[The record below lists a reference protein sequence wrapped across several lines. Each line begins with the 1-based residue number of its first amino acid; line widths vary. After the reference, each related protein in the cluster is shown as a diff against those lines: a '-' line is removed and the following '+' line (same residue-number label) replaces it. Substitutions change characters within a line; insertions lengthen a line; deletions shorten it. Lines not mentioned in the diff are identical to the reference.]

1 MLNRE
6 STGLVAYFLKAYP
19 KRTFVMILCLIFA
32 GLTEGIGITVLLPVL
47 ELNMRDG
54 GASQS
59 SVGRYV
65 AEFLHFL
72 GLEPKLEVLLSIL
85 VAGIALKGFFSWVA
99 MRQVGYTVAHVV
111 ADLRKKL
118 ISALLNARWGYFIQ
132 HPAGRFAN
140 AIGVEAWRSGQAY
153 YESSI
158 AIAYVIQLMV
168 YTAAAVMVSWKV
180 ALGAFATGLVILFI
194 LRRLVNIG
202 RRAGRSQ
209 TDLSKSLVSRL
220 TDALQGIKP
229 IKAMSGE
236 GHLLPLL
243 EAETMD
249 MNQAQRSQVFANE
262 TMRAVQEP
270 VTAFFLAA
278 GLFVLVHFGNAP
290 FSAIL
295 VLAFIFFRMVT
306 RFNEVQYR
314 YQKMVTV
321 ESAFWSLMESIE
333 LADQEAEANTGGNRI
348 PEFQNEIRFESV
360 SFSHGQKAI
369 LKDVSLVI
377 PSGSFVGIAGSSGAG
392 KTTIAD
398 LMIGLWHPRQG
409 RILIDGVPLSEM
421 DLIAW
426 RKMVGYVPQEMF
438 LFHDTIY
445 NNVVLGDTSISRSRV
460 EESIRAA
467 GAWEFVSHLPKGMDT
482 PIGERGARISGGERQ
497 RIAIATALV
506 RNPKLLVL
514 DEVTTALD
522 PETEAGIC
530 ATLKS
535 LTGKITIVAIS
546 HQPALMKEAQ
556 RLYRVADGRVE
567 EGKTG

>member
-19 KRTFVMILCLIFA
+19 KRTLVMILCLIFA
-32 GLTEGIGITVLLPVL
+32 GLTEGIGIAVLLPVL
-47 ELNMRDG
+47 ELNMGDG
-54 GASQS
+54 GAPS
-59 SVGRYV
+59 SMGRYV
-65 AEFLHFL
+65 AEVLSFF
-72 GLEPKLEVLLSIL
+72 GLEPNLEVLLSIL

-168 YTAAAVMVSWKV
+168 YTAVAVMVSWKV
-180 ALGAFATGLVILFI
+180 ALGAFATGLVIIFI

-202 RRAGRSQ
+202 RRAGKSQ

-229 IKAMSGE
+229 IKAMAGE

-243 EAETMD
+243 EAETME
-249 MNQAQRSQVFANE
+249 MNRAQRSQVFANE

-278 GLFVLVHFGNAP
+278 GLFVLVHFGDAP

-321 ESAFWSLMESIE
+321 ESFFWSLMESIE
-333 LADQEAEANTGGNRI
+333 RADQEAEANTNGNRI
-348 PEFQNEIRFESV
+348 PEFQNEIRFENV
-360 SFSHGQKAI
+360 SFSHGQAAI

-377 PSGSFVGIAGSSGAG
+377 PSGSFVGISGSSGAG

-398 LMIGLWHPRQG
+398 LMIGLWHPGQG

-460 EESIRAA
+460 EEAIRAA
-467 GAWEFVSHLPKGMDT
+467 GAWDFVSHLPKGIDT

-497 RIAIATALV
+497 RIALATALV

-530 ATLKS
+530 ATLRS
-535 LTGKITIVAIS
+535 LTGKVTIVAIS
-546 HQPALMKEAQ
+546 HQPAMTKEAQ

-567 EGKTG
+567 KVK

>member
-1 MLNRE
+1 MLDKK
-6 STGLVAYFLKAYP
+6 STGLVAYFFKAYP
-19 KRTFVMILCLIFA
+19 KRTFVMVLCLIFA

-47 ELNMRDG
+47 ELNMGSG
-54 GASQS
+54 GAPPS

-65 AEFLHFL
+65 AEALHFL
-72 GLEPKLEVLLSIL
+72 GLEPKLGVLLSIL

-111 ADLRKKL
+111 ADLRKNL

-158 AIAYVIQLMV
+158 AIAYLIQLMV
-168 YTAAAVMVSWKV
+168 YTVVAVMVSWKV
-180 ALGAFATGLVILFI
+180 ALGAFATGLVIIFI

-202 RRAGRSQ
+202 RRAGKSQ
-209 TDLSKSLVSRL
+209 SDLSKSLVSRL

-229 IKAMSGE
+229 IKAMAGE

-243 EAETMD
+243 EAETME
-249 MNQAQRSQVFANE
+249 MNQAQRNQVFANE

-270 VTAFFLAA
+270 VTAFFLAK
-278 GLFVLVHFGNAP
+278 GLFLLIHFGEAP

-321 ESAFWSLMESIE
+321 ESFFWSLMESIE
-333 LADQEAEANTGGNRI
+333 RADQEAEANTGGNRI
-348 PEFQNEIRFESV
+348 PAFENEIRFENV
-360 SFSHGQKAI
+360 FFSHGQKAI

-377 PSGSFVGIAGSSGAG
+377 PSGSFVGISGSSGAG

-398 LMIGLWHPRQG
+398 LMIGLWHPGEG
-409 RILIDGVPLSEM
+409 RILIDGVPLPET

-438 LFHDTIY
+438 LFHESIY
-445 NNVVLGDTSISRSRV
+445 NNIVLGDTSISRSRV
-460 EESIRAA
+460 EEALRAA
-467 GAWEFVSHLPKGMDT
+467 GAWDFVSRLPEGMDT
-482 PIGERGARISGGERQ
+482 RIGERGGRISGGERQ

-506 RNPKLLVL
+506 RNPRLLVL

-522 PETEAGIC
+522 PATEAGIC
-530 ATLKS
+530 ATLKGLS
-535 LTGKITIVAIS
+535 GKVTIVAIS
-546 HQPALMKEAQ
+546 HQPALMKEVHT
-556 RLYRVADGRVE
+556 LYRINGGRVE
-567 EGKTG
+567 KAR

>member
-32 GLTEGIGITVLLPVL
+32 GLTEGIGIAVLLPVL
-47 ELNMRDG
+47 ELNMGDG
-54 GASQS
+54 GAPQS
-59 SVGRYV
+59 SMGRYV
-65 AEFLHFL
+65 AEVLSFF

-168 YTAAAVMVSWKV
+168 YTAVAVMVSWKV
-180 ALGAFATGLVILFI
+180 ALGAFATGLVIIFI

-229 IKAMSGE
+229 IKAMAGE

-243 EAETMD
+243 EAETME
-249 MNQAQRSQVFANE
+249 MNRAQRSQVFANE

-278 GLFVLVHFGNAP
+278 GLFVLVHFGDAP

-321 ESAFWSLMESIE
+321 ESFFWSLMESIE
-333 LADQEAEANTGGNRI
+333 RADQEAEANTGGNRI
-348 PEFQNEIRFESV
+348 PEFQNEIRFENV
-360 SFSHGQKAI
+360 SFRHGQEAI

-377 PSGSFVGIAGSSGAG
+377 PSGSFVGISGSSGAG

-426 RKMVGYVPQEMF
+426 RKLVGYVPQEMF
-438 LFHDTIY
+438 LFHESIY

-460 EESIRAA
+460 EEAIRAA
-467 GAWEFVSHLPKGMDT
+467 GAWDFVSHLPKGIDT

-497 RIAIATALV
+497 RIALATALV

-530 ATLKS
+530 ATLRS
-535 LTGKITIVAIS
+535 LTGKVTIVAIS
-546 HQPALMKEAQ
+546 HQPAMTKEAQ

-567 EGKTG
+567 KVK

>member
-1 MLNRE
+1 MFNKE

-19 KRTFVMILCLIFA
+19 KRTFVMILCLIIA
-32 GLTEGIGITVLLPVL
+32 GLTEGIGITILLPVL
-47 ELNMRDG
+47 ELNMGDG
-54 GASQS
+54 GAPQS

-65 AEFLHFL
+65 AEVLHFF
-72 GLEPKLEVLLSIL
+72 GLEPKLDVLLSIL

-180 ALGAFATGLVILFI
+180 ALGAFATGLVIIFI

-229 IKAMSGE
+229 IKAMAGE

-249 MNQAQRSQVFANE
+249 MNRAQRSQVFANE

-278 GLFVLVHFGNAP
+278 GLFVLVHFGDAP

-306 RFNEVQYR
+306 RFNEIQYR

-333 LADQEAEANTGGNRI
+333 RADQEAEANTGGNRI
-348 PEFQNEIRFESV
+348 PEFQNEIRFENV
-360 SFSHGQKAI
+360 SFSHGQEAI

-409 RILIDGVPLSEM
+409 RIIIDGVSLSET

-460 EESIRAA
+460 EEAIRAA

-497 RIAIATALV
+497 RIALATALV

-530 ATLKS
+530 ATLRS
-535 LTGKITIVAIS
+535 LTGKVTIVAIS
-546 HQPALMKEAQ
+546 HQPAMMKEAQ
-556 RLYRVADGRVE
+556 RLYRVADGRVD
-567 EGKTG
+567 KVK

>member
-19 KRTFVMILCLIFA
+19 KRTLVMILCLIFA
-32 GLTEGIGITVLLPVL
+32 GLTEGIGIAVLLPVL
-47 ELNMRDG
+47 ELNMGDG
-54 GASQS
+54 GAPS
-59 SVGRYV
+59 SMGRYV
-65 AEFLHFL
+65 AEVLSFF
-72 GLEPKLEVLLSIL
+72 GLEPKLEILLSIL

-168 YTAAAVMVSWKV
+168 YTAVAVMVSWKV
-180 ALGAFATGLVILFI
+180 ALGAFATGLVIIFI

-202 RRAGRSQ
+202 RRAGKSQ

-229 IKAMSGE
+229 IKAMAGE

-243 EAETMD
+243 EAETME
-249 MNQAQRSQVFANE
+249 MNRAQRSQVFANE

-278 GLFVLVHFGNAP
+278 GLFVLVHFGDAP

-321 ESAFWSLMESIE
+321 ESFFWSLMESIE
-333 LADQEAEANTGGNRI
+333 RADQEAEANTNGNRI
-348 PEFQNEIRFESV
+348 PEFQNEIRFENV
-360 SFSHGQKAI
+360 SFSHGQAAI

-377 PSGSFVGIAGSSGAG
+377 PSGSFVGISGSSGAG

-398 LMIGLWHPRQG
+398 LMIGLWHPGQG
-409 RILIDGVPLSEM
+409 RILIDGVPLCEI

-460 EESIRAA
+460 EEAIRAA

-482 PIGERGARISGGERQ
+482 PIGERGARISGGE
-497 RIAIATALV
+497 
-506 RNPKLLVL
+506 
-514 DEVTTALD
+514 
-522 PETEAGIC
+522 
-530 ATLKS
+530 
-535 LTGKITIVAIS
+535 
-546 HQPALMKEAQ
+546 
-556 RLYRVADGRVE
+556 
-567 EGKTG
+567 